1 LEGQTNIILKDDNAM
16 QYKSQSLTQLA
27 WKRLLKDKLSIIGL
41 IIIGIAAIISILG
54 YIITPDSTPN
64 ANEQK
69 SEFLIRKPRF
79 SCNVLKSRKNL
90 PKDETGFFKKM
101 FFGKPSDYATA
112 SIYEYHFSDVNI
124 VVEEYTGNK
133 PNNGPIQTLNM
144 AEVVYA
150 IDQNTPIKVDEQ
162 KSNFTF
168 KEVGKN
174 EYTVKSYS
182 ELKDTI
188 IKHFIYNKKYLLGT
202 DRAGRDMLSRLMIG
216 TRISLLVG
224 FISVFIALAFGLVIG
239 SLAGFYRGWVDNVL
253 MWLINVVWSI
263 PTLLLIIAITLFIG
277 KGIWQVFIA
286 VGLTQ
291 WVEIARLVRGQIMSL
306 REKEFIESAKSMG
319 FSNFRI
325 IFRHILPN
333 IIGPVIVVCAANF
346 ASAILIEAGLSF
358 LGLGA
363 QPPAPS
369 WGAMISAHRGY
380 ILIDAAYLAFLPGL
394 CIMLLVL
401 AFMFVGNGLRAAID
415 TRSYVK

>member
-1 LEGQTNIILKDDNAM
+1 VEGQNTIQLKEENELRF
-16 QYKSQSLTQLA
+16 KSQSLTQLA
-27 WKRLLKDKLSIIGL
+27 WKRLLKDKLSVIGL
-41 IIIGIAAIISILG
+41 IIIGIAAIISVLG
-54 YIITPDSTPN
+54 YSITPDSTPD
-64 ANEQK
+64 ANDQK
-69 SEFLIRKPRF
+69 SELLIRKPGF
-79 SCNVLKSRKNL
+79 SCNILKSRKNL

-101 FFGKPSDYATA
+101 FMGQQSDFSSVSAYD
-112 SIYEYHFSDVNI
+112 YHFDDVNI
-124 VVEEYTGNK
+124 VVEEYTGNT
-133 PNNGPIQTLNM
+133 PNNGPILNLNM

-168 KEVGKN
+168 KEIGKTT
-174 EYTVKSYS
+174 YTVKSY
-182 ELKDTI
+182 EQLKDTI
-188 IKHFIYNKKYLLGT
+188 VRHFIYKKHYLLGT
-202 DRAGRDMLSRLMIG
+202 DRSGRDMLSRLMIG

-224 FISVFIALAFGLVIG
+224 FISVVIALIFGLVIG
-239 SLAGFYRGWVDNVL
+239 SLAGFYRGWVDNAL

-333 IIGPVIVVCAANF
+333 IIGPVIVVCASNF
-346 ASAILIEAGLSF
+346 ATAILMEAGLSF

-363 QPPAPS
+363 QPPSPS

-380 ILIDAAYLAFLPGL
+380 ILIDAAYLAFLPGF

-415 TRSYVK
+415 TRTQYN